1 MGEVL
6 VVMFQPSGAGV
17 PGSRDDA
24 SCPDADAATDTST
37 ASDVS
42 AGTAAAAAPTA
53 SRNGDGGGTDSGPG
67 PDSRVVGGASI
78 DGVPAPAA
86 GCDGDGGGTDS
97 GPGSG
102 VGGDAS
108 VDDGP
113 GWGATLGLFDGTA
126 TNHDD
131 GAGVG
136 AACGA
141 AAGVGCDDAAA
152 AAGARDDAAD
162 AAVGGPADAGSG
174 DAGPGWGASRGDVEC
189 PRVGPFWDHLAAAQT
204 AVTAMLADLHDRQ
217 VPSADVAE
225 ATVALHRLDIRV
237 RAVHAA
243 AVAQTV
249 AAGAMPVWAVSP
261 AAWIRHSHLLDSTRA
276 STVVLNATWLAE
288 DGHDLIRQAFEAGE
302 VTADHVTSVRA
313 VAAKTKTRR
322 AAFLVMQEHLVEVA
336 RNCDPA
342 QTATTL
348 TRWADA
354 VDATDGDDD
363 AEKAW
368 NKRGLYLSPVG
379 DGWDIRGYLPA
390 AEGAEL
396 AGILNAFT
404 DKAYRA
410 RHINTDHDG
419 SGSGDGACG
428 CGQGCDGDGDHNGH
442 DGHGA
447 GHGGGDGPGRDGRQ
461 GTAGCEGDPGCGCGQ
476 EGVEEKD
483 PRTAAQQRADALLD
497 LARAAAD
504 ADLTDGAYGRAKVT
518 VLLPGERLWT
528 CPTCGGHHHRP
539 NESCHG
545 PGHGLWTGTP
555 DTTGDADPHNPDST
569 ATADAAD
576 AARRWPTCSRPAGP
590 SSTPAPG
597 RWATVSVRVS
607 WPGTT
612 RCGCPATPRSPA
624 WSWARTRNR

>member
-1 MGEVL
+1 
-6 VVMFQPSGAGV
+6 
-17 PGSRDDA
+17 
-24 SCPDADAATDTST
+24 
-37 ASDVS
+37 
-42 AGTAAAAAPTA
+42 
-53 SRNGDGGGTDSGPG
+53 
-67 PDSRVVGGASI
+67 
-78 DGVPAPAA
+78 
-86 GCDGDGGGTDS
+86 
-97 GPGSG
+97 
-102 VGGDAS
+102 
-108 VDDGP
+108 
-113 GWGATLGLFDGTA
+113 
-126 TNHDD
+126 
-131 GAGVG
+131 
-136 AACGA
+136 
-141 AAGVGCDDAAA
+141 
-152 AAGARDDAAD
+152 
-162 AAVGGPADAGSG
+162 
-174 DAGPGWGASRGDVEC
+174 
-189 PRVGPFWDHLAAAQT
+189 
-204 AVTAMLADLHDRQ
+204 MLADLHDRQ

-225 ATVALHRLDIRV
+225 ATVALHRLDSRV

-288 DGHDLIRQAFEAGE
+288 DGHDLILRAFEAGE
-302 VTADHVTSVRA
+302 ITADHVTSVRA

-348 TRWADA
+348 KRWADA

-396 AGILNAFT
+396 AGILNEFT
-404 DKAYRA
+404 NKAYRA
-410 RHINTDHDG
+410 RHATGDVDG
-419 SGSGDGACG
+419 HGRN
-428 CGQGCDGDGDHNGH
+428 GQQSISDCDGDPDCDGDS
-442 DGHGA
+442 
-447 GHGGGDGPGRDGRQ
+447 
-461 GTAGCEGDPGCGCGQ
+461 GCGCGQ
-476 EGVEEKD
+476 EAVEDRD
-483 PRTAAQQRADALLD
+483 PRTAAQQRADALMD
-497 LARAAAD
+497 MARAAAD
-504 ADLTDGAYGRAKVT
+504 ADLSDGACGRAKVT